1 MINLTDEELKEQ
13 LNELN
18 QEVERR
24 KIVKKLANKPKQLDI
39 INTDILRKSCQDY
52 LDACEDGYDHE
63 QLCIWIVESAMEA
76 IFGKDVYNWINKQLS

>member
-24 KIVKKLANKPKQLDI
+24 KIVKKLANKPKQVEV
-39 INTDILRKSCQDY
+39 INTDILRETCQHY
-52 LDACEDGYDHE
+52 LDGFEVNGNENYNG
-63 QLCIWIVESAMEA
+63 WVVEVAMEA